1 MPTLC
6 WKVPIFFIPLRKEF
20 YVKSFYKRNHK
31 MKKTLLS
38 IMTLTAAMMMAAP
51 AQGLAATSAVEM
63 IDFDVQD
70 ISVTYANGVMHIT
83 GANGMVVKVYNLAGI
98 AVKSF
103 MVEGQDKRI
112 SVPLSDGVYIIKV
125 GPSFTR
131 KITVNRR

>member
-1 MPTLC
+1 
-6 WKVPIFFIPLRKEF
+6 
-20 YVKSFYKRNHK
+20 
-31 MKKTLLS
+31 MKKTILS
-38 IMTLTAAMMMAAP
+38 IMTLAATMMMAAP

-112 SVPLSDGVYIIKV
+112 SMPLSDGVYIIKV

>member
-1 MPTLC
+1 
-6 WKVPIFFIPLRKEF
+6 
-20 YVKSFYKRNHK
+20 

-38 IMTLTAAMMMAAP
+38 IMTLAATMMMAAP
-51 AQGLAATSAVEM
+51 SAVEM

-112 SVPLSDGVYIIKV
+112 SMPLSDGVYIIKV

>member
-1 MPTLC
+1 
-6 WKVPIFFIPLRKEF
+6 
-20 YVKSFYKRNHK
+20 

-38 IMTLTAAMMMAAP
+38 IMTLAATMMMAAP
-51 AQGLAATSAVEM
+51 AQGLPATSAVEM

>member
-1 MPTLC
+1 
-6 WKVPIFFIPLRKEF
+6 
-20 YVKSFYKRNHK
+20 

-38 IMTLTAAMMMAAP
+38 IMTLAATMMMAAP
-51 AQGLAATSAVEM
+51 TQGLAATSAVEM

>member
-1 MPTLC
+1 
-6 WKVPIFFIPLRKEF
+6 
-20 YVKSFYKRNHK
+20 

-38 IMTLTAAMMMAAP
+38 IMTLAATMMMAAP
-51 AQGLAATSAVEM
+51 AQGLPATSAVEM

-112 SVPLSDGVYIIKV
+112 SMPLSDGVYIIKV
-125 GPSFTR
+125 GSSFTR

>member
-1 MPTLC
+1 
-6 WKVPIFFIPLRKEF
+6 
-20 YVKSFYKRNHK
+20 
-31 MKKTLLS
+31 MKNTLLS